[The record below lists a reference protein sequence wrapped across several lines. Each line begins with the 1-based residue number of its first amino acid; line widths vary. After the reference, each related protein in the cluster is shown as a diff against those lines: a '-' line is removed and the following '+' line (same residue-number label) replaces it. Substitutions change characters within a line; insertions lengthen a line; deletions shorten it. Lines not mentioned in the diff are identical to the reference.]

1 MAEWRVD
8 PDGVMGVLAGLDE
21 LGASFEAA
29 STAAADAAS
38 GSSSLVVDARPV
50 MSEAWSSFMTER
62 STVPGK
68 VMFSVCD
75 AAQSLAEATSAVVA
89 GAELMSAETTAASAH
104 AFDAWGI
111 AVPSA
116 YAGV

>member
-1 MAEWRVD
+1 
-8 PDGVMGVLAGLDE
+8 MGVLAGLDE